1 MVRRSAAV
9 IGVAGVGVAGVLAGA
24 VLAAGG
30 SASAATPCG
39 GTTASPAPS
48 ASGTVEPT
56 GFPTATAT
64 ATATASAT
72 ATATSTA
79 TASPSASSSGL
90 PLPVLP
96 IGGQG
101 QGTTTA
107 TPTGT
112 ATASPTPSG
121 LTLAIT
127 PSVVTKGKPATAS
140 GKATAGCTVD
150 LWAYTRPGT
159 TYQRVKSVTAA
170 SNGAFSFTIYPAGNT
185 RAFVRG
191 AGTKDSPTDSVDV
204 REVVSIKASK
214 LGTRSYRFAGGIG
227 PAGLQTITVY
237 RVSGSSLV
245 KVGSVAS
252 DSTGAWQL
260 DHTFGGT
267 GTFTFYAVGTK
278 TENNAA
284 GTSPRISVTIS

>member
-9 IGVAGVGVAGVLAGA
+9 IAVAGVGVAGVLAGA
-24 VLAAGG
+24 ALAAGG

-39 GTTASPAPS
+39 STTASPAPTVSGS
-48 ASGTVEPT
+48 ATATPT
-56 GFPTATAT
+56 STATAT
-64 ATATASAT
+64 ATTTATASG
-72 ATATSTA
+72 S
-79 TASPSASSSGL
+79 ASPSASSSSGF
-90 PLPVLP
+90 PTGLPVLP

-107 TPTGT
+107 TPTGS
-112 ATASPTPSG
+112 ATSSPTPSG

-127 PSVVTKGKPATAS
+127 PPTITKGKAATAS
-140 GKATAGCTVD
+140 GRATAGCTVD

-159 TYQRVKSVTAA
+159 TYKRVRSVTASSA
-170 SNGAFSFTIYPAGNT
+170 GTYSFTIYPAGNT
-185 RAFVRG
+185 RAFVRSP
-191 AGTKDSPTDSVDV
+191 GTKDSLTDSVDV

-214 LGTRSYRFAGGIG
+214 LDTRRYRFAGGIG

-237 RVSGSSLV
+237 RVSGSSV
-245 KVGSVAS
+245 VTVGSVAS

-278 TENNAA
+278 TQDNAA
-284 GTSPRISVTIS
+284 GTSPKISVTLS

>member
-1 MVRRSAAV
+1 MIMVRRSAVV

-24 VLAAGG
+24 VLATGG

-39 GTTASPAPS
+39 GTTSPTPS

-56 GFPTATAT
+56 GFPTATT
-64 ATATASAT
+64 TASAT

-140 GKATAGCTVD
+140 GRATAGCTVD

-204 REVVSIKASK
+204 REVLSIKASK
-214 LGTRSYRFAGGIG
+214 VGTRSYRFAGGIG

-278 TENNAA
+278 TESNAA
-284 GTSPRISVTIS
+284 GTSPRISGTIS